1 MQVSPFYANY
11 GFKPHA
17 WEWNPRRT
25 SKVEAA
31 EDFAKRMQRI
41 HEEAQ
46 AALSKARD
54 ENETLCRSTSERG
67 TRVQSRAKGLG

>member
-1 MQVSPFYANY
+1 MPTMALT
-11 GFKPHA
+11 HA
-17 WEWNPRRT
+17 WEWNLAGRAR
-25 SKVEAA
+25 VEAA

-54 ENETLCRSTSERG
+54 EMKRYADQHRNEG
-67 TRVQSRAKGLG
+67 TGVQSRAKGLG